1 MALRLGRACA
11 LHPQSAK
18 DYITY
23 IATNLF
29 VNCDIYFGEEIQ
41 AHSRYQT
48 NRKIY
53 IILSIL
59 FCFSQFLGQVLILM
73 FLTFSFSNTGFEVL
87 FEQ

>member
-1 MALRLGRACA
+1 MILRFGRASVLRA
-11 LHPQSAK
+11 QSAK

-29 VNCDIYFGEEIQ
+29 VNCDIYFAEEIQ
-41 AHSRYQT
+41 AHSSYQT

-87 FEQ
+87 FEL

>member
-1 MALRLGRACA
+1 MILRFGRASVLRA
-11 LHPQSAK
+11 QSAK

-29 VNCDIYFGEEIQ
+29 VNCDIYFAEEIE

-53 IILSIL
+53 IIL
-59 FCFSQFLGQVLILM
+59 
-73 FLTFSFSNTGFEVL
+73 
-87 FEQ
+87 